1 MNKPEPI
8 SMAVYRQK
16 IFDLAMQIDR
26 TTENNT
32 DVVCHLID
40 LSDYPVIPDSGKP
53 FAVNTSTRNIRKKLL
68 FWDNGGTMVA
78 NPLVFVKLPIVP
90 RQAVLM
96 WFDTVYGNTDQN
108 VEDWS
113 VEFQILT
120 RMLLHENALLVNPQH
135 LQLDEVLPELAE
147 ILGPVAFAVY
157 SKARNLLEEYLRE
170 TYVANTKLV

>member
-32 DVVCHLID
+32 DVVCRLVD
-40 LSDYPVIPDSGKP
+40 LSDYPVIPDSDKP

-90 RQAVLM
+90 RQAVLT

-108 VEDWS
+108 IEDWS

-120 RMLLHENALLVNPQH
+120 RMLLHENALLINPQH

-147 ILGPVAFAVY
+147 ILGPRAFAVY
-157 SKARNLLEEYLRE
+157 SKARNLPEEYLK
-170 TYVANTKLV
+170 TYVANTKVL